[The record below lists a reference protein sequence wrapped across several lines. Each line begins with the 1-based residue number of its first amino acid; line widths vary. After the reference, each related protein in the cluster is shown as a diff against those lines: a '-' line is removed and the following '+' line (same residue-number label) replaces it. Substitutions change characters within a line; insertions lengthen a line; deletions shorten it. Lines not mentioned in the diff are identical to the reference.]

1 MIQHCGPKERG
12 ETLLG
17 VLAGLLIASIVMA
30 AAVTNFSDAWRRASD
45 TRMMAQ
51 AETEARTL
59 LDVISYDIRMLGSGM
74 PLGQAGFAMSDASL
88 GTAPLPILT
97 TSTATSIVFRM
108 NEKGTQTLL
117 TNSFVPSASLTMN
130 VVNSS
135 DFATG
140 DTVYLSN
147 MTQLGT
153 AGFRGSI
160 SSVGANTIT
169 LNNTYVTTP
178 STTFSSGCTVDKVN
192 DVTFQ
197 SATGGIT
204 RSMQGAAVLLS
215 PRSSFT
221 ARYLTSAGAPIAL
234 PLTVTAIR
242 DDLASIELTVRVS
255 SPRPLLDGQIYTSQA
270 IQTVALRNLN
280 LSR

>member
-1 MIQHCGPKERG
+1 MIESCLHRQRG

-17 VLAGLLIASIVMA
+17 VMAGLLIAAIVMA

-59 LDVISYDIRMLGSGM
+59 LDVISYDLRMLGSGM
-74 PLGQAGFAMSDASL
+74 PLGQTGFAMTDATL

-97 TSTATSIVFRM
+97 TSTATSINFRM
-108 NEKGTQTLL
+108 NEKGTQTFLA
-117 TNSFVPSASLTMN
+117 NSFTPASSLLMN
-130 VVNSS
+130 VVSGS
-135 DFATG
+135 GFATG
-140 DTVYLSN
+140 DSVYLSN

-153 AGFRGSI
+153 AGLRGTVT
-160 SSVGANTIT
+160 SVTNTTIT
-169 LNNTYVTTP
+169 ISNSYLSTP
-178 STTFSSGCTVDKVN
+178 STTFSSSSTVDKVS
-192 DVTFQ
+192 DVSFT

-204 RSMQGAAVLLS
+204 RGLGGTAVLLS
-215 PRSSFT
+215 PRSAFT
-221 ARYLTSAGAPIAL
+221 ARYLNSSGGALTL
-234 PLTVTAIR
+234 PLTVTTIK
-242 DDLASIELTVRVS
+242 DNLASIELTVTVS